1 VLSLNWAG
9 SATAKRGLDVALEG
23 AVGST
28 CKVAAGLVPGDAAWA
43 PWCLLGRQSTVSK
56 KRSRAATPDL
66 DPVIAM
72 VLTLMPNT
80 GAGTTGGIGQPR
92 SVIVPPAA
100 TGTAIAA
107 IGLLCPLSI

>member
-1 VLSLNWAG
+1 MLSLNWAG
-9 SATAKRGLDVALEG
+9 SATAKRVLDVALEG

-28 CKVAAGLVPGDAAWA
+28 CKVAAGLVPEDAAWA
-43 PWCLLGRQSTVSK
+43 PWCLLGRQSSGSK
-56 KRSRAATPDL
+56 QRSRPATPDL

-72 VLTLMPNT
+72 VLTLMPET

-92 SVIVPPAA
+92 SVIVPLAA
-100 TGTAIAA
+100 RGTAIAA